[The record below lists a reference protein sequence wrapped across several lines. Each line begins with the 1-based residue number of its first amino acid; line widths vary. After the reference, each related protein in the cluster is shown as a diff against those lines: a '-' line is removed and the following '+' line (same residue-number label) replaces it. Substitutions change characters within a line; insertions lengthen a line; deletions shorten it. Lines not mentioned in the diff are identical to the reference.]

1 MEFDYRNIR
10 DEDHF
15 ENLVADYFRELA
27 ESSDNNIVSVDA
39 KQTGIGTDGGR
50 DILIELMFS
59 DEVVTFKRKWVV
71 QCKFREN
78 NISPTEI
85 SSVNIPTLIHSY
97 NADGY
102 LLVCKKN
109 PTSGTTGMF
118 ERLNDNCTGEYEY
131 QVWNGDQFLRM
142 CRVLENLHA
151 MYFSEYHEW
160 ILNKRDK

>member
-1 MEFDYRNIR
+1 MKFDYRNIR

-27 ESSDNNIVSVDA
+27 ENPDNNIVSVDA

-50 DILIELMFS
+50 DILVKLMFS
-59 DEVVTFKRKWVV
+59 DEIVTFTRIWVV

-78 NISPTEI
+78 NISPSEI
-85 SSVNIPTLIHSY
+85 SSINIPTLIHSY

-109 PTSGTTGMF
+109 PTSGTTSMF
-118 ERLNDNCTGEYEY
+118 ERLDDQCIRQFEYK
-131 QVWNGDQFLRM
+131 VWNGDQFLRM
-142 CRVLENLHA
+142 CRVMENLHSL
-151 MYFSEYHEW
+151 YFSEYHEW
-160 ILNKRDK
+160 ILSKKEK